1 MFVPKRPSSK
11 AIATVLFA
19 GSALAI
25 GLSAAAPASAQALDI
40 PGLRTGDQ
48 VADPNALP
56 SADPGVSRNT
66 AAGSADANGG
76 EANEGD
82 PGAADASAG
91 GGAGSDGTGL
101 DGSDLQNPNP
111 TQPLTPLGAKPDAQ
125 APGTRT
131 QTPPNGPAANA
142 EQDDAGPAPM
152 QVSPPK
158 AKFDLFDG
166 PQNTSGGRVIGGGP
180 LPRQNAVAVAQ
191 DGRSETGLVARPVE
205 PQAGNPSASG
215 GVSAL
220 LPRNPPL
227 TPGIAGETLAADSL
241 LRTNQR
247 VQALGQLLRRS
258 QDDPFAPVGIRIGKF
273 ILYPELIQTL
283 GASTNL
289 DAKRNGASGV
299 FSETTVSSRL
309 LSDWS
314 SNEAEF
320 NTSLTYRRNFAGDK
334 PEDPSAT
341 ADGRLRLDIDRLT
354 TATLRG
360 AIDYRREDAGDVN
373 DAFQGS
379 QTRPEVLNLSGSG
392 AVAREFGRLTITG
405 TGTIARQA
413 YSNLPDGAL
422 DQNLTALTATL
433 RTGYDLSPAL
443 APFVEASLGRRIYDL
458 NNTPGADSI
467 ERNSLVPSA
476 RVGVALNL
484 AEKLIGEVAIGY
496 AVNRPDDNTLD
507 SHGAPT
513 LDANLVWSPQRGTD
527 VTLAARSTFAP
538 QSDGRS
544 TTVDYETSLGL
555 RHGITARTDLT
566 ASVTGRYSDSDQ
578 PSNDEFLLTGD
589 LGFNYWLSRY
599 AALTGLYTHR
609 QNFAQQRDQDYTSDT
624 VQLGIRLQR

>member
-1 MFVPKRPSSK
+1 MLVLKRPSST
-11 AIATVLFA
+11 ALAMALFA

-25 GLSAAAPASAQALDI
+25 ALLIAAPASAQSLDI

-48 VADPNALP
+48 VTDPNALP
-56 SADPGVSRNT
+56 ISGSSNARDPGTGST
-66 AAGSADANGG
+66 DAAGGDAGLG
-76 EANEGD
+76 
-82 PGAADASAG
+82 
-91 GGAGSDGTGL
+91 GTGPNGT
-101 DGSDLQNPNP
+101 GSSDADLQNPNP
-111 TQPLTPLGAKPDAQ
+111 TQPLAPRGDKPDAS
-125 APGTRT
+125 ASANRAA
-131 QTPPNGPAANA
+131 TPPNGPPAEA
-142 EQDDAGPAPM
+142 EQDGADPM

-158 AKFDLFDG
+158 AKFDLFEG
-166 PQNTSGGRVIGGGP
+166 PRNTAAGRVIGGSP
-180 LPRQNAVAVAQ
+180 LPPQNSVAVAQ
-191 DGRSETGLVARPVE
+191 DGRPKTRAAARPVL
-205 PQAGNPSASG
+205 PQGNNPAASI
-215 GVSAL
+215 GVSGL

-258 QDDPFAPVGIRIGKF
+258 PDDPFAPVGIRVGKF

-289 DAKRNGASGV
+289 DDKRHGASGV

-314 SNEAEF
+314 SNESEF

-360 AIDYRREDAGDVN
+360 AVDYRREDASDVN
-373 DAFQGS
+373 DAFQDS
-379 QTRPEVLNLSGSG
+379 QTRPEVLNLSGSA
-392 AVAREFGRLTITG
+392 AVAHEFGRLTVTG

-413 YSNLPDGAL
+413 YSKLPDGAL
-422 DQNLTALTATL
+422 DQNLTTLTATL

-496 AVNRPDDNTLD
+496 AVNRPDDDTLD

-513 LDANLVWSPQRGTD
+513 VDANLVWSPQRGTD

-544 TTVDYETSLGL
+544 TTVDYETSLSL
-555 RHGITARTDLT
+555 RNSVTARTDLT

>member
-1 MFVPKRPSSK
+1 MFVLKRPSSK
-11 AIATVLFA
+11 VLATVLLA
-19 GSALAI
+19 GTTLAV
-25 GLSAAAPASAQALDI
+25 GLSIAAPALAQSLDI

-48 VADPNALP
+48 STDSNAL
-56 SADPGVSRNT
+56 SSSGASDSGNPGT
-66 AAGSADANGG
+66 GSANATGAN
-76 EANEGD
+76 
-82 PGAADASAG
+82 ASAG
-91 GGAGSDGTGL
+91 LGGTGS
-101 DGSDLQNPNP
+101 SDSNLQNPNP
-111 TQPLTPLGAKPDAQ
+111 TQSLAPSEAKLDASASADQ
-125 APGTRT
+125 A
-131 QTPPNGPAANA
+131 
-142 EQDDAGPAPM
+142 AGPPDGSTTDTGQDGAGPM
-152 QVSPPK
+152 RVSPPK
-158 AKFDLFDG
+158 ARFDLFDG
-166 PQNTSGGRVIGGGP
+166 PQNTAVGRVIGGSP
-180 LPRQNAVAVAQ
+180 LQPQNTVAVAK
-191 DGRSETGLVARPVE
+191 DGRSQTLKAVRPVL
-205 PQAGNPSASG
+205 PQGNNQAANI
-215 GVSAL
+215 GVSGL

-227 TPGIAGETLAADSL
+227 APGIAGEALAADSQ
-241 LRTNQR
+241 LRTNRR
-247 VQALGQLLRRS
+247 VEALGQLLRRS
-258 QDDPFAPVGIRIGKF
+258 QDDPFAPAGIRVGKL

-289 DAKRNGASGV
+289 DDKRNGAGGV

-320 NTSLTYRRNFAGDK
+320 NTSLTYRHDFAGEK
-334 PEDPSAT
+334 SEDPSAT

-379 QTRPEVLNLSGSG
+379 RTRPEVLNLSASG

-405 TGTIARQA
+405 TGTVARQA

-422 DQNLTALTATL
+422 DQNLTTLTASL

-443 APFVEASLGRRIYDL
+443 APFVEASLGRRIFDL
-458 NNTPGADSI
+458 NDTPGADAI
-467 ERNSLVPSA
+467 KRNSLVPSA

-484 AEKLIGEVAIGY
+484 AEKLIGEVAVGY
-496 AVNRPDDNTLD
+496 AVNRPDDDTLD

-555 RHGITARTDLT
+555 RQSITARTDLT

-578 PSNDEFLLTGD
+578 PSNDEFLLTSD

-609 QNFAQQRDQDYTSDT
+609 QNFAQQRGQDYTSDT
-624 VQLGIRLQR
+624 VQLGVRLQR